1 MAQADAAPPP
11 GATLFV
17 DCDDCLCVH
26 RALWRGE
33 RGGGRERAAAR
44 SFDGGL
50 VLERL
55 RAPDLAHAPADA
67 RTHRYTNGWKTA
79 KLLTARIEHF
89 CTERL
94 SLPEGKARLSERCAP
109 ENSLGTP
116 SDAASCPVQAYQL
129 YKTHGTALRGL
140 INEGLMEESD
150 TEMFLQYCH
159 DVSLADIEEDGDL
172 RAVLDKVHPSVDV
185 YVFTASIREH
195 AQRCLE
201 RLGLSSYRF
210 KDIIDCRTTNL
221 ATKHSEEAYVL
232 AQKAAGV
239 EDASLCYFVDDS
251 TSNMR
256 AAKAV
261 GWNTCLVGR
270 IHRDTGEPLTS
281 QHADKQVGTLHELID
296 ATGWPLFSST
306 Q

>member
-1 MAQADAAPPP
+1 M
-11 GATLFV
+11 
-17 DCDDCLCVH
+17 
-26 RALWRGE
+26 
-33 RGGGRERAAAR
+33 
-44 SFDGGL
+44 
-50 VLERL
+50 
-55 RAPDLAHAPADA
+55 
-67 RTHRYTNGWKTA
+67 
-79 KLLTARIEHF
+79 
-89 CTERL
+89 
-94 SLPEGKARLSERCAP
+94 
-109 ENSLGTP
+109 
-116 SDAASCPVQAYQL
+116 QAYQL

-270 IHRDTGEPLTS
+270 IPRDTGEPLTS